1 MLFPP
6 SNFWKVVASEAGCH
20 PTHASYIA
28 KAKSGGGARLLKR
41 SNQFLQMK
49 RWKTPASGMGRPKE
63 TLRGWKYPKV
73 ITLELFNADA
83 VAKYQ
88 ETNV

>member
-20 PTHASYIA
+20 PTHALYIYIA
-28 KAKSGGGARLLKR
+28 KAKSGRGARLLKR
-41 SNQFLQMK
+41 SIQ
-49 RWKTPASGMGRPKE
+49 TSPASGMGRPKA

-73 ITLELFNADA
+73 
-83 VAKYQ
+83 
-88 ETNV
+88 TNHGPLACNVS